1 MRPRSSIGG
10 TSLRESAV
18 LEKKSL
24 SRSGWSKKANAQK
37 WTFILLALVP
47 AFGGYLLFTLYPNV
61 LSVYYALLEWDGI
74 TDPKFVGL
82 ANFIRLFEDPYVW
95 RALVHNLFFMAV
107 IPPLVILI
115 ALFLAYL
122 IVNKQYKGSG
132 AFKVLFFFPNV
143 LSTVVVA
150 LMWAFIYDGSFGLL
164 NEGLRVIGIDV
175 GQFYWLGESG
185 TAIWAVVPPYV
196 WAGVGF
202 YLIIF
207 INAMVTIPKSLYEA
221 AILEGAGHMSRLFTI
236 TIPLIMPIV
245 RVSLLFL
252 VIGQLKGFEKIL
264 ILTNGGPS
272 GSTDVIGLYMFNI
285 AFGSEY
291 RNYGYASAIGMLL
304 FVILITAKWAIDKW
318 TGNKSVEF

>member
-1 MRPRSSIGG
+1 MSEPVVIG
-10 TSLRESAV
+10 
-18 LEKKSL
+18 KKVVPG
-24 SRSGWSKKANAQK
+24 SGWTKKANVQK
-37 WTFILLALVP
+37 WLFILLALVP

-61 LSVYYALLEWDGI
+61 LSVYYSLLDWDGI
-74 TDPKFVGL
+74 SERKFVGL
-82 ANFIRLFEDPYVW
+82 QNYVRLFEDPYVW
-95 RALVHNLFFMAV
+95 RALLHNLLFMAV

-115 ALFLAYL
+115 ALFLGYL
-122 IVNKQYKGSG
+122 IVNKQYKGS
-132 AFKVLFFFPNV
+132 AFFKILFFFPNV

-150 LMWAFIYDGSFGLL
+150 LMWAFVYDGSFGLL
-164 NEGLRVIGIDV
+164 NAGLRLIGIDV
-175 GQFYWLGESG
+175 GPYYWLGEPA

-221 AILEGAGHMSRLFTI
+221 AILEGAGHMNRLFTI

-304 FVILITAKWAIDKW
+304 FVILITAKWAIDRY
-318 TGNKSVEF
+318 TGNKSVEY